1 MNQSNLGFISKVEP
15 FGLVDGPGIR
25 VVFFLSGCPLRCLYC
40 HNPETWAYQQGN
52 TISPNEVLETAKRY
66 QPYFGQTGGV
76 TFSGGEPLSQPEF
89 LLECLTLLKEQ
100 GIHTALDTSGVGNPQ
115 LAMSILKK
123 VDLVIYDMKAVD
135 PDLYQRIT
143 SQKQTMTQNFLKLV
157 QELEVPLWIRQ
168 VIVPELNDD
177 PKNLVELA
185 KAIAVLRNVEK
196 VELLPYHTMG
206 TAKYD
211 KLNIAYPLT
220 DTPAMD
226 VEITQKMNQK
236 LIEMINRLRNE
247 MPK

>member
-52 TISPNEVLETAKRY
+52 IISPKEVLATVKRY
-66 QPYFGQTGGV
+66 QPYFGQLGGV

-100 GIHTALDTSGVGNPQ
+100 GIHTALDTSGVGHPHLLSN
-115 LAMSILKK
+115 ILEK

-143 SQKQTMTQNFLKLV
+143 SQKQTMTQNFLKRV
-157 QELEVPLWIRQ
+157 QQLEIPLWIRQ
-168 VIVPELNDD
+168 VIVPELNDS
-177 PKNLVELA
+177 PTNLLELA
-185 KAIAVLRNVEK
+185 KAIAVLRNIQK

-206 TAKYD
+206 TTKYD
-211 KLNIAYPLT
+211 KLKIAYPLS

-226 VEITQKMNQK
+226 VEVTQKMNQE
-236 LIEMINRLRNE
+236 LIEMIEQIRNE

>member
-52 TISPNEVLETAKRY
+52 TISPKEVLETAKRY
-66 QPYFGQTGGV
+66 QPYFGQVGGV

-115 LAMSILKK
+115 LATSILKK

-135 PDLYQRIT
+135 PELYQRIT

-157 QELEVPLWIRQ
+157 QELEVRCGY
-168 VIVPELNDD
+168 V
-177 PKNLVELA
+177 K
-185 KAIAVLRNVEK
+185 
-196 VELLPYHTMG
+196 
-206 TAKYD
+206 
-211 KLNIAYPLT
+211 
-220 DTPAMD
+220 
-226 VEITQKMNQK
+226 
-236 LIEMINRLRNE
+236 
-247 MPK
+247 